1 MTTIGLVSPEVAL
14 AAEPE
19 TCGPLPGER
28 AVETSPARPRVEGI
42 LLSGLLPRAVLVA
55 RGDLKTQVLEELDAI
70 LGRPWP
76 DVVLVDDAR
85 CLGQGDYP
93 SIDGIR
99 AIVADRRPG
108 WSVSV
113 ADDII
118 RIHGPAPLRPTQ

>member
-1 MTTIGLVSPEVAL
+1 VTTIGFVSPEVAL

-19 TCGPLPGER
+19 TCRPLPGER
-28 AVETSPARPRVEGI
+28 TVETSPARPRVEGI

-55 RGDLKTQVLEELDAI
+55 RGDLKTLVLEELDAI
-70 LGRPWP
+70 LGHPWP

-99 AIVADRRPG
+99 AIVAGRRPD

-113 ADDII
+113 ANDII
-118 RIHGPAPLRPTQ
+118 RIHGLARLGPTK